1 MATLG
6 RFVRSP
12 VPHSVQ
18 YRSSASDG
26 AEQEGH
32 GGPRNAPPQR
42 EQKFAPA
49 GFSGYWHFGHTTPV
63 AGVIRSASRP
73 IWR

>member
-1 MATLG
+1 MARVG

-18 YRSSASDG
+18 YRSSASEG

-32 GGPRNAPPQR
+32 GGPRSAPPQR

-49 GFSGYWHFGHTTPV
+49 VLSRYWHFGHTTPA
-63 AGVIRSASRP
+63 AGVIRSAFPP